1 VFNFTLWD
9 NFMDKFDNGAAI
21 VFGATGGIG
30 RHVCLELAK
39 NGSDVAIVWR
49 SNEILALEL
58 VSAIQKMGRKATA
71 HQCDVLISGSVDKVF
86 QSATLQHKRIHT
98 LVWGAGP
105 IVEQVYFSDVG
116 YEQWQNALNVEVN
129 GFFNA
134 SKAAIVHMK
143 NKGGSIIH
151 LGSAGELSWPEKD
164 VLSVA
169 PKAANESLIKAI
181 AREEGKNGIRANSVL
196 IGVIEAGM
204 FLELKRQGVFDQEWT
219 QEVQKNLALK
229 RWGQPEEVGYAVVF
243 LASKRAGYITGQ
255 QISVA
260 GGYGL

>member
-1 VFNFTLWD
+1 MN
-9 NFMDKFDNGAAI
+9 KFDNGAAV

-49 SNEILALEL
+49 SNEELALEL
-58 VSAIQKMGRKATA
+58 VSAIQKMGRKATS
-71 HQCDVLISGSVDKVF
+71 HQCDVLISGSVNKVF
-86 QSATLQHKRIHT
+86 ESATRQHKQIHT

-105 IVEQVYFSDVG
+105 VVEQVHYRDVSFK
-116 YEQWQNALNVEVN
+116 QWQTALNIEVN

-134 SKAAIVHMK
+134 SKTAIMHMK
-143 NKGGSIIH
+143 DKGGSIIH

-196 IGVIEAGM
+196 IGVIEAGT
-204 FLELKRQGVFDQEWT
+204 LLGINAEQSTWWWGVKT
-219 QEVQKNLALK
+219 H
-229 RWGQPEEVGYAVVF
+229 
-243 LASKRAGYITGQ
+243 
-255 QISVA
+255 
-260 GGYGL
+260 